1 MKTIIITLVIL
12 FIQVVLTNTTQ
23 AAEYQ
28 CNVSSTR
35 AEGCEAYFDKKEVCA
50 FPDALNKQRTKEAKT
65 SSFTYPQF
73 CLETCAEKSNIPAK
87 CRKGSITERVT
98 DGEPA
103 VTKRIDLYDGPRGG
117 YIPRDLY
124 VEADTYFGQFW
135 NWVKRIFRG
144 EDFKIKPMSTPV
156 AGVRG

>member
-1 MKTIIITLVIL
+1 M
-12 FIQVVLTNTTQ
+12 
-23 AAEYQ
+23 
-28 CNVSSTR
+28 NV
-35 AEGCEAYFDKKEVCA
+35 
-50 FPDALNKQRTKEAKT
+50 QRNEEAKT

-73 CLETCAEKSNIPAK
+73 CSETCGVKSKIPAK
-87 CRKGSITERVT
+87 CRKGSITERITTEETV
-98 DGEPA
+98 

-117 YIPRDLY
+117 FIPRDLY